1 MTSLL
6 PDLNTTII
14 NFLFILSYIGLF
26 FLAKWLKGLF
36 SSYNLDEQLTH
47 YDNNAVSVSAA
58 GYFVGVTA
66 VFIGTILES
75 SPSMT
80 LAERATFRPETAS
93 LDIDAFIDLA
103 SSIGIAIGGILLLHV
118 ARLVNQKAILTEFS
132 VDKEIIKDQNPG
144 TGVVEAA
151 CYIASGLII
160 AGSLHGDGGGLGVS
174 LVFFILGQL
183 CLILFARLYAMMT
196 PYSVHDEIEKDN
208 LAAGLGFAGGLIS
221 IGIIVMQAVSGNFVG
236 WAEDLMTL
244 GLEVLVVFV
253 YLIAVRFIFD
263 KLILRNSDLNTEIS
277 KDQNIGAGLL
287 EMVVAI
293 CFSLVL
299 FFII

>member
-1 MTSLL
+1 MPSLL
-6 PDLNTTII
+6 PDLNTVVL
-14 NFLFILSYIGLF
+14 NLLFILSYIGLF
-26 FLAKWLKGLF
+26 FFSKWLKGML

-47 YDNNAVSVSAA
+47 FDNDAVSVSAA
-58 GYFVGVTA
+58 GYFIGVTA
-66 VFIGTILES
+66 VFIGAILD
-75 SPSMT
+75 PIPNMT
-80 LAERATFRPETAS
+80 LAEKAAFRPEAAM
-93 LDIDAFIDLA
+93 LDMEAFIDLA
-103 SSIGIAIGGILLLHV
+103 SSIAIAIGGILLLHA
-118 ARLVNQKAILTEFS
+118 ARYVNQKAILTEFS

-174 LVFFILGQL
+174 LAFFVIGQL
-183 CLILFARLYAMMT
+183 CLILFARLYAKLT

-221 IGIIVMQAVSGNFVG
+221 IGIIVMQAVSGHFSG
-236 WAEDLMTL
+236 WKEDLIQL
-244 GLEVLVVFV
+244 GFEVLVVFV
-253 YLIAVRFIFD
+253 YLIAVRYIFD
-263 KLILRNSDLNTEIS
+263 RLILRNSDLNTEIA